1 MPDTVEPAYIPGMAH
16 EIEQVAAYSDF
27 QNDIYAAGQAPPFPV
42 AWRELEAAG
51 YAAMSAEA
59 AGYVEGGA
67 GGEETVR
74 ANREAFDR
82 WRIVPRML
90 REVGTRDL
98 HTTLFDTQL
107 PAPVLLG
114 PVGVQQIIHDD
125 AEVATARAAG

>member
-1 MPDTVEPAYIPGMAH
+1 MGH

-67 GGEETVR
+67 GGE
-74 ANREAFDR
+74 
-82 WRIVPRML
+82 
-90 REVGTRDL
+90 
-98 HTTLFDTQL
+98 
-107 PAPVLLG
+107 
-114 PVGVQQIIHDD
+114 
-125 AEVATARAAG
+125 